1 MALLFDGSAAAQRY
15 CLTLASYL
23 DSGKCLIT
31 ADHGNVEQMLDV
43 DYGRTHT
50 IHTLNPFPLILV
62 SE

>member
-1 MALLFDGSAAAQRY
+1 
-15 CLTLASYL
+15 
-23 DSGKCLIT
+23 
-31 ADHGNVEQMLDV
+31 MLDV